1 MEARYI
7 NEDSFLSQE
16 DLVKKYGADRYNKA
30 LYQNTAEN
38 QDPEGELKSYI
49 DAPRW
54 AKVPK
59 FLRQLAFELDLKIDI
74 DVEKSLLRERTY
86 FTVYGKKSQ
95 LEKFKNVFEV
105 AIANHNDK

>member
-1 MEARYI
+1 MKAQYV
-7 NEDSFLSQE
+7 NEDNLLSQE
-16 DLVKKYGADRYNKA
+16 DLVRKYGYED
-30 LYQNTAEN
+30 L
-38 QDPEGELKSYI
+38 EGKLESYM

-59 FLRQLAFELDLKIDI
+59 FLRKLAFELDLQIDI

-95 LEKFKNVFEV
+95 LEEFKNMYEL
-105 AIANHNDK
+105 AMENYNKYK